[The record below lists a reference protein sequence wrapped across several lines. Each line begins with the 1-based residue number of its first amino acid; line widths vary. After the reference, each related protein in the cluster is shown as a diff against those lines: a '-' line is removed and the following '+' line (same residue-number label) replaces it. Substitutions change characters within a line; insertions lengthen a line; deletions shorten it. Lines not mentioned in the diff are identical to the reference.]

1 MGETAKYATAFALR
15 QAWDRWD
22 EATRA
27 LMLWH
32 TGLQEEDVL
41 SIQLQML
48 QLKDIPGYS
57 NKTAVREHL
66 EAQLRDHIA
75 EEA

>member
-32 TGLQEEDVL
+32 TGLQESDVL
-41 SIQLQML
+41 SIRLQML

-57 NKTAVREHL
+57 TKNVDRAHL
-66 EAQLRDHIA
+66 EAQLRDFVP

>member
-1 MGETAKYATAFALR
+1 MGEAAKYATAFALR
-15 QAWDRWD
+15 QAWDVWD
-22 EATRA
+22 GATRA

-32 TGLQEEDVL
+32 TGLQESDVL
-41 SIQLQML
+41 SIRLQML
-48 QLKDIPGYS
+48 QLKDIPGYT
-57 NKTAVREHL
+57 NKTAVRAHL